1 MSSIRS
7 QARELAFKIFFA
19 MDMGKNPLPDVATNF
34 SYESPVAMDY
44 ALKLVKGVVEHLQE
58 IDEKIVSLLEN
69 WDFSRLAV
77 PDKEILRLAIYEID
91 YLSDGEAGPIV
102 YDAVEIAKKYGT
114 ENSGEFVNG
123 ILRSY
128 LRRKQNAAQEA

>member
-1 MSSIRS
+1 MSIRS

-19 MDMGKNPLPDVATNF
+19 MDMGKNSLPDIATNF

-44 ALKLVKGVVEHLQE
+44 ALKLIRGTMEHLDE
-58 IDEKIVSLLEN
+58 IDAKIASLLKN

-77 PDKEILRLAIYEID
+77 PDREILRLSIFEID
-91 YLSDGEAGPIV
+91 CLSDDEAGPIV

-128 LRRKQNAAQEA
+128 LRRRENAAQKT